1 MELSLKGKKILITGA
16 GAGIGLACAE
26 AFVTAGADVAICDVE
41 QARLDKALAR
51 LVAIGGKHYAQL
63 CDVADSA
70 EVAGF
75 FANTAKAMGSLDIV
89 LNNAGVGSPLV
100 PLGETDEADYDRLMS
115 INLKGVWLCMR
126 ESLKIMSSAGSGH
139 IINMASALSKTTFP
153 GAGLYVASKYAV
165 GGLTRNTAVE
175 YGESG
180 IRINA
185 ICPGF
190 IDTPLLRES
199 VPEEGRAHLASRHP
213 MNRLGTPKDVA
224 MAAMWLA
231 SDASSFVTG
240 MLFSVDGG
248 WTAI

>member
-1 MELSLKGKKILITGA
+1 MELSLKGKNVLVTGA

-26 AFVTAGADVAICDVE
+26 AFVAAGANVAICDVE
-41 QARLDKALAR
+41 QARLDAALAT
-51 LVAIGGKHYAQL
+51 LAALGGNHYGQL
-63 CDVADSA
+63 CDVANAEAVADFFRSSQSA
-70 EVAGF
+70 L
-75 FANTAKAMGSLDIV
+75 GSLDIT

-100 PLGETDEADYDRLMS
+100 PLEETDEADYDHLMG

-126 ESLKIMSSAGSGH
+126 ESLKIMSPAGTGH

-180 IRINA
+180 IRVNA

-190 IDTPLLRES
+190 IETPLLRES
-199 VPEEGRAHLASRHP
+199 IPEEDRAHLASRHP
-213 MNRLGTPKDVA
+213 MNRLGTPEDVA
-224 MAAMWLA
+224 KAALWLA

>member
-1 MELSLKGKKILITGA
+1 
-16 GAGIGLACAE
+16 
-26 AFVTAGADVAICDVE
+26 
-41 QARLDKALAR
+41 
-51 LVAIGGKHYAQL
+51 
-63 CDVADSA
+63 
-70 EVAGF
+70 
-75 FANTAKAMGSLDIV
+75 
-89 LNNAGVGSPLV
+89 
-100 PLGETDEADYDRLMS
+100 
-115 INLKGVWLCMR
+115 MR
-126 ESLKIMSSAGSGH
+126 EALKIMSPHGSGH

-190 IDTPLLRES
+190 IETPLLRES
-199 VPEEGRAHLASRHP
+199 VPEEDRVHLASRHP
-213 MNRLGTPKDVA
+213 MNRLGTPEDVA
-224 MAAMWLA
+224 KAAMWLA